1 MRLAEGQAFNAEAV
15 TRYAQE
21 VVIDPNTRQKLFGSG
36 NALGEVILVNNLP
49 VRVIGVTEEQKSV
62 FGNSET
68 LNLWIP
74 YTTAMGRLLGRDY
87 LNSITVRISDSV
99 STQAA
104 ETALV
109 KLMTQRHGTR
119 DFFVMNSDS
128 IRQTVESTTATMT
141 LLVSMIAVISLVVGG
156 IGVMNIMLVSVTERT
171 GEIGVRMAVGA
182 RQSDILQQFLI
193 EAVMVCLLGG
203 VLGVGLSLAIGVA
216 FDQFV
221 SNFRMVYSAT
231 SIVAAFACSTLIGV
245 LFGYLPA
252 RNAARLDPVVAL
264 SRD

>member
-1 MRLAEGQAFNAEAV
+1 
-15 TRYAQE
+15 
-21 VVIDPNTRQKLFGSG
+21 
-36 NALGEVILVNNLP
+36 
-49 VRVIGVTEEQKSV
+49 
-62 FGNSET
+62 
-68 LNLWIP
+68 
-74 YTTAMGRLLGRDY
+74 
-87 LNSITVRISDSV
+87 
-99 STQAA
+99 
-104 ETALV
+104 
-109 KLMTQRHGTR
+109 
-119 DFFVMNSDS
+119 
-128 IRQTVESTTATMT
+128 MT
-141 LLVSMIAVISLVVGG
+141 LLISAIALISLVVGG

-171 GEIGVRMAVGA
+171 QEIGVRMAVGA
-182 RQSDILQQFLI
+182 RQGDILQQFLI